1 MSTQE
6 LIDIARTMVADDKG
20 LLAMDE
26 SNGPRNTRS
35 SATTKPSVSM
45 RKIALSLSQFLKK
58 QRPSLATRRRDDGKQ
73 AQPGRQ

>member
-1 MSTQE
+1 MNVKRLEEPEQALVGS
-6 LIDIARTMVADDKG
+6 DKG